1 MALLPRKRT
10 RNGDRGTLS
19 LFPTDLLETFWRD
32 TDLLAPF
39 GRSDLSP
46 RVDVVENENAI
57 LVTAELPGVKAD
69 EVELTVEGDT
79 LTLRGEKKEEHEE
92 KEKNHHRVERR
103 YGSFS
108 RSIHLPS
115 SVDPEKVVAR
125 SKDGVLTIE
134 IPKRE
139 DAKPRNIRIDV
150 E

>member
-10 RNGDRGTLS
+10 GNGDRGPFS

-32 TDLLAPF
+32 ADLPAPF
-39 GRSDLSP
+39 GRGDLSP
-46 RVDVVENENAI
+46 RGDVVENADAI
-57 LVTAELPGVKAD
+57 VVTAELPGVKAE

-79 LTLRGEKKEEHEE
+79 LTLHGEKKEEHEQ
-92 KEKNHHRVERR
+92 KEKDYHRVERR

-115 SVDPEKVVAR
+115 SVDPDNIAAR

-139 DAKPRNIRIDV
+139 DAKPRKIRIDV
-150 E
+150 K

>member
-10 RNGDRGTLS
+10 GNGERGTLS

-32 TDLLAPF
+32 SDRLAPF

-46 RVDVVENENAI
+46 RVDVVENADTI
-57 LVTAELPGVKAD
+57 VVSAELPGVKAED
-69 EVELTVEGDT
+69 VELTVEGDT
-79 LTLRGEKKEEHEE
+79 LTLRGEKKEEREE
-92 KEKNHHRVERR
+92 KEKDYHRVERR

-115 SVDPEKVVAR
+115 SVDSDKVVAR
-125 SKDGVLTIE
+125 SKDGVLVID

-139 DAKPRNIRIDV
+139 DAKPRKIRIDV
-150 E
+150 K